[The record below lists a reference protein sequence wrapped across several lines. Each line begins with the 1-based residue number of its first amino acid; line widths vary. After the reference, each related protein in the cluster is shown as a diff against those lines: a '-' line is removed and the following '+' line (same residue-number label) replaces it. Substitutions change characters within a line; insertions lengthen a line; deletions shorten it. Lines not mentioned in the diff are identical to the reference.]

1 MDRSSDKLYHKHHH
15 DSRTLLET
23 YFSRN
28 PDRAFKDDT
37 LRAPMEKLRKAFNM
51 GHLTGKLLIDISAGP
66 LIHHLYFACEYFQ
79 EIILMRTNEQ
89 CIIEIMEWHDDRTRA
104 FCWEHMTAHVT
115 NLEGRSDECEEKE
128 MKLKSAITHVMKFDF
143 ELENLTDPIGV
154 PLADCVIT
162 TLLLDKICKDQNDYM
177 RILRKILT
185 FLKPG
190 GHLISLG
197 VTNTSMVGG
206 HRFYCFTYDEHFARD
221 ALVREGMTILQCEVT
236 PRKSESPVSDF
247 GGVLFIIACKQK

>member
-115 NLEGRSDECEEKE
+115 NLEGRRSHDISGGPQIHQLYTACEFFQEIILMRPTEECIMEI
-128 MKLKSAITHVMKFDF
+128 MKWLDDRTGAFCWGHVALHVTD
-143 ELENLTDPIGV
+143 LEGRRST
-154 PLADCVIT
+154 
-162 TLLLDKICKDQNDYM
+162 
-177 RILRKILT
+177 
-185 FLKPG
+185 
-190 GHLISLG
+190 
-197 VTNTSMVGG
+197 
-206 HRFYCFTYDEHFARD
+206 
-221 ALVREGMTILQCEVT
+221 
-236 PRKSESPVSDF
+236 VSSS
-247 GGVLFIIACKQK
+247 INC